1 MNYCIHLKK
10 RKNKPY
16 CNIIKKEIPFS
27 QCRECGNK
35 EYKSKNKEN
44 SLFKNKKCTEFT
56 KNSARKS
63 TLKEKSPIKSGTKMQ
78 QCNLQQH
85 KAHIN
90 KKMRVKSKK
99 LAQLEKNRFSVFTS
113 DDKCFVCGSTYLLT
127 WHEVF
132 AGRNRQNS
140 MEDGF
145 CLRMCLLCHEEKQE
159 NTQFNEFWHRKAQL
173 YYEQNIGDRKQF
185 LARYRRSY
193 LK

>member
-27 QCRECGNK
+27 RCQECGNK
-35 EYKSKNKEN
+35 EYKPKSKEN
-44 SLFKNKKCTEFT
+44 SLYKNKKCTEFT
-56 KNSARKS
+56 KNSAKGTVKS
-63 TLKEKSPIKSGTKMQ
+63 TEKYCKNVKIK
-78 QCNLQQH
+78 
-85 KAHIN
+85 N
-90 KKMRVKSKK
+90 KSSELAK
-99 LAQLEKNRFSVFTS
+99 LERNRFSVLTS
-113 DDKCFVCGSTYLLT
+113 GDKCFVCGSTHLLT

-145 CLRMCLLCHEEKQE
+145 CLRMCLLCHEKKQE
-159 NTQFNEFWHRKAQL
+159 DTQFNEFWHRKAQL
-173 YYEQNIGDRKQF
+173 FYEQNIGSRKQF
-185 LARYRRSY
+185 LARYRRNY

>member
-16 CNIIKKEIPFS
+16 CNIIKKEISLS
-27 QCRECGNK
+27 QCRECVNK
-35 EYKSKNKEN
+35 EYKMQH
-44 SLFKNKKCTEFT
+44 
-56 KNSARKS
+56 RKLEYYK
-63 TLKEKSPIKSGTKMQ
+63 TQ
-78 QCNLQQH
+78 N
-85 KAHIN
+85 N

-99 LAQLEKNRFSVFTS
+99 LAKLERNRHSVFTA
-113 DDKCFVCGSTYLLT
+113 DKDKCMFCPATTNLT
-127 WHEVF
+127 WHEIY

-140 MEDGF
+140 MEDGL

-159 NTQFNEFWHRKAQL
+159 DIRFNEFWHRKAQL
-173 YYEQNIGDRKQF
+173 YYEQNIGSRKQF

>member
-16 CNIIKKEIPFS
+16 CNVIKKEITLS
-27 QCRECGNK
+27 QCRECDNK
-35 EYKSKNKEN
+35 EYKNYIDRKKSGFWSKN
-44 SLFKNKKCTEFT
+44 
-56 KNSARKS
+56 
-63 TLKEKSPIKSGTKMQ
+63 PVKSGQ
-78 QCNLQQH
+78 
-85 KAHIN
+85 IN
-90 KKMRVKSKK
+90 KNAQSLTKKTVKKAKMHNKSKK
-99 LAQLEKNRFSVFTS
+99 LTKLERNRFSVFTTNK
-113 DDKCFVCGSTYLLT
+113 DKCMFCNATTNLS

-132 AGRNRQNS
+132 AGKNRQNS

-145 CLRMCLLCHEEKQE
+145 CLRMCLLCHEKKQE
-159 NTQFNEFWHRKAQL
+159 DAQFNEFWHRKAQL